1 MNDEGKKP
9 LATLIFEA
17 EAEAAKQVVFEGK
30 FAAQLNAQQT
40 VHARSLVFFSKNF
53 AQPVMIV
60 QQVQV
65 T

>member
-9 LATLIFEA
+9 LATLKF